1 MYIVGIPKEIKEYE
15 RRVSLVPSDIRRLL
29 GGTGNGN
36 AGSSSI
42 IVCVQ
47 KNAGWKAGYSDDDY
61 VACGAIILNTTNDIY
76 DKANII
82 VKVKEPQP
90 SEYPLITSKHTILS
104 FFHFAG
110 NCGLVDAMIESRA
123 KCYAYETIQ
132 DCKGQFPILSP
143 MSVIAGEKAMTEAD
157 IFLEKRRK
165 KNIYNIITIIGVG
178 NVGRAAAERA
188 ILLGYQNINLIDN
201 DYEKIKAIEQSNPS
215 IYKAYEM
222 NDKNLKKLLIFSNV
236 VISSIYTNGM
246 KATRIITN
254 KLLDLMSHTG
264 AIIMDVAIDQGGTT
278 EQSVPTTLYNP
289 LITYKNTSIYCV
301 PNIPSLEPTEASIK
315 LSNAIYPY
323 LHSLLYDTIRDNNMY
338 YKELQRGLYVCE

>member
-1 MYIVGIPKEIKEYE
+1 MYIVGIPKEIKENE

-29 GGTGNGN
+29 GGTGS
-36 AGSSSI
+36 GSDISNKI

-47 KNAGWKAGYSDDDY
+47 KNAGRKAGYSDENY
-61 VACGAIILNTTNDIY
+61 IACGAIILNTAKEIY

-90 SEYPLITSKHTILS
+90 LEYPLIKSRHTILS

-132 DCKGQFPILSP
+132 DSKGQFPILSP
-143 MSVIAGEKAMTEAD
+143 MSAIAGEKAMEEAN
-157 IFLEKRRK
+157 IFLEKGNK

-188 ILLGYQNINLIDN
+188 ILLGYKNINLLDN
-201 DYEKIKAIEQSNPS
+201 DYDKIKAIEQSNPS
-215 IYKAYEM
+215 IYKAYQM
-222 NDKNLKKLLIFSNV
+222 NYDNLKKLLIFSNV

-254 KLLDLMSHTG
+254 ELLDLMSHTG

-278 EQSVPTTLYNP
+278 EKSMATTLCNP

-323 LHSLLYDTIRDNNMY
+323 LHSILYDTIREDNMY
-338 YKELQRGLYVCE
+338 YKELQRGLYVRQ